1 MLPIL
6 PFPLPL
12 PCPLHKISGRR
23 LLSATALSS
32 CAVHSMMGTS
42 MSTPAVS
49 GAVAIVRQYFTD
61 GWYPTGRK
69 VSSNSFLPSGALLKA
84 AIINSAVPMKS
95 YRFGNNTLLP
105 LGLPPDAYQGFGRVK
120 LDELLPVGDSV
131 DLWLNDHAGIATGE

>member
-1 MLPIL
+1 
-6 PFPLPL
+6 
-12 PCPLHKISGRR
+12 
-23 LLSATALSS
+23 
-32 CAVHSMMGTS
+32 MMGTS